1 MLMLTPAELRE
12 RRLLALGEQNSF
24 STAPPPQTT
33 SSPTPDPPRKVQ
45 KVEPLSDPVDP
56 DLAEALKM
64 SMQNNNA
71 TSEFPTSVGYNNNN
85 DDDKMSIQSDN
96 DTSEPPGLIS
106 GGYNNN
112 NDDDTF
118 DADLQAALTLS
129 AASNTNCESEL
140 EKALALS
147 MQNQPQS
154 HIQSQEQQQIQIQSD
169 LQTLNNRDKF
179 NSPLPTPP
187 RPDFVDIDMF
197 ETLMWSADST
207 EEDKARWFSQSISTS
222 ATPHHG
228 WGLEQTAGG
237 PCGILA
243 VLQCYILQHI
253 IRTNEIDRAT
263 YDYTGGNIN
272 TAIAAAIGN
281 VLARAAVQGIVKNTT
296 VNCGVRLVW
305 ETDGLNFVDVGM
317 EEESESGLSLAV
329 STFLLNDVVDLFSFI
344 FSLCL
349 ARCNFIT
356 LECLPV
362 GVDGNTAKQCSYG
375 HSTSLTFVACFG
387 VNLSTFL
394 LDFVCLLPGLM
405 LNTVCSWHS
414 NQATRGV

>member
-329 STFLLNDVVDLFSFI
+329 STFLLNDVVGQGV
-344 FSLCL
+344 L
-349 ARCNFIT
+349 AQFQG
-356 LECLPV
+356 V
-362 GVDGNTAKQCSYG
+362 GGIVKFA
-375 HSTSLTFVACFG
+375 
-387 VNLSTFL
+387 
-394 LDFVCLLPGLM
+394 
-405 LNTVCSWHS
+405 
-414 NQATRGV
+414 RR